1 MKTVFILGINSDIGF
16 NVAKFFLKDG
26 YKIFGTYRK
35 KNSNILLLQKKVN
48 VNLCKCNVLKSKDII
63 NLFKKLK
70 KKNFKWDIFFS
81 AVGTSEPI
89 GNFFS
94 ISFKNWKK
102 SVELNFLSQLEVFHK
117 LYALKNNIANIIFL
131 AGGGTNNP
139 FTNYSAYCVSK
150 IALIKMCELLDD
162 ENKKDNFFI
171 IGPGLTKTKTHFE
184 TLKAKKNAGR
194 NYLRIKKFIAS
205 GKQGTSFLEIYDC
218 IRWGIKSGRSIVG
231 GRNVSVVHDNWKEK
245 IIASKLKKDNN
256 LFKLRRKNY
265 K

>member
-1 MKTVFILGINSDIGF
+1 
-16 NVAKFFLKDG
+16 
-26 YKIFGTYRK
+26 
-35 KNSNILLLQKKVN
+35 
-48 VNLCKCNVLKSKDII
+48 
-63 NLFKKLK
+63 
-70 KKNFKWDIFFS
+70 
-81 AVGTSEPI
+81 
-89 GNFFS
+89 
-94 ISFKNWKK
+94 
-102 SVELNFLSQLEVFHK
+102 
-117 LYALKNNIANIIFL
+117 
-131 AGGGTNNP
+131 
-139 FTNYSAYCVSK
+139 
-150 IALIKMCELLDD
+150 MCELLDD